1 MHLTLRRVFINK
13 ENYQCQDYLYD
24 VHVVS
29 PLLSFCLYTLLYI
42 QVRALHCTSDH
53 LEIQHLTELGE
64 VKPEFILIPN
74 WYEVHFKCSTQNI

>member
-1 MHLTLRRVFINK
+1 MMSMLSLHCPVFACIR
-13 ENYQCQDYLYD
+13 
-24 VHVVS
+24 S
-29 PLLSFCLYTLLYI
+29 YI